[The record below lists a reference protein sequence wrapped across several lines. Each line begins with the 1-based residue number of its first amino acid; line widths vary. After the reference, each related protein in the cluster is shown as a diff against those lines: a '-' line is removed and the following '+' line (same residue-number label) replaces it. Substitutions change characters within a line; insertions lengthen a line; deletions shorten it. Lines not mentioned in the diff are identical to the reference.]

1 MFSLNLKALEDDFSG
16 SSADFLFRLRVS
28 ALRKSKIM
36 FTRENEK
43 MLLSVDKRMRIF
55 SYFES
60 FELEIL
66 SSGLRDEKASFAEWK
81 VGELS
86 ERGEELPG
94 QETGRW
100 RTKPTPTTAMMQ
112 QRATPTTATTKV
124 PEMKQCNNSAQF
136 QTLFWYHHLDSSH
149 PMVHVFCENQM

>member
-1 MFSLNLKALEDDFSG
+1 
-16 SSADFLFRLRVS
+16 
-28 ALRKSKIM
+28 
-36 FTRENEK
+36 
-43 MLLSVDKRMRIF
+43 MRIF

-66 SSGLRDEKASFAEWK
+66 SSGLRDEKVSLAEWK

-100 RTKPTPTTAMMQ
+100 RMKPTPTTAMMQ
-112 QRATPTTATTKV
+112 QRATPTTATTNV
-124 PEMKQCNNSAQF
+124 PVNI
-136 QTLFWYHHLDSSH
+136 
-149 PMVHVFCENQM
+149 V